1 MLEQYKFEDVFTSSK
16 EYASRFAGKIGAW
29 LLSVQE
35 EAILEV
41 LYGEV
46 AEGQKMLDLG
56 GAHGQL
62 IEIASRLNLD
72 LTIVAS
78 HEDAISNLKERIP
91 EIEKDSSEC
100 QTTVADLLDLPFA
113 DGSFAVVA
121 SVRLIS
127 HCNDW
132 KKLVAE
138 MCRVSNDLVI
148 LDYPPLASSNIFY
161 KLFFPIKKLLEGNT
175 RTYEIFSHAQIEQE
189 FARNG
194 FYLQQRVGQFFWPMV
209 IHRKLNS
216 PRASRLLE
224 KLSQLLGLVR
234 LFGNPVIAAFC
245 REKEELVQISSFQN
259 RKL

>member
-1 MLEQYKFEDVFTSSK
+1 MLSKYKYEDVFTSSQS
-16 EYASRFAGKIGAW
+16 YANRFSGKTGAW

-35 EAILEV
+35 EALLEV

-46 AEGQKMLDLG
+46 AEGQKMLDVG

-78 HEDAISNLKERIP
+78 HEDALTNLKERIP
-91 EIEKDSSEC
+91 DTVIGQTEC
-100 QTTVADLLDLPFA
+100 EEYEAVVSDLLELPFPER
-113 DGSFAVVA
+113 SFAVVS

-127 HCNDW
+127 HCDDW
-132 KKLVAE
+132 KKLVTE

-148 LDYPPLASSNIFY
+148 LDYPPLASTNIFY

-175 RTYEIFSHAQIEQE
+175 RTYEIFSHEQIEQE
-189 FARNG
+189 FMKND
-194 FYLQQRVGQFFWPMV
+194 FYLQQRIGQFFWPMV

-216 PRASRLLE
+216 PRLSGMLE
-224 KLSQLLGLVR
+224 KLAQLLGLVAM
-234 LFGNPVIAAFC
+234 FGNPVIASFC
-245 REKEELVQISSFQN
+245 RQKEELIQISLA
-259 RKL
+259 RK